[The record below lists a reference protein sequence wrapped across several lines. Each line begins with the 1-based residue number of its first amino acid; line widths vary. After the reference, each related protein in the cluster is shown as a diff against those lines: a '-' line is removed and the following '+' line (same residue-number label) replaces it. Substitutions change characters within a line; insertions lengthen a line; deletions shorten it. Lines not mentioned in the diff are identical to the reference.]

1 MNVLKKKVIYF
12 PYGNK
17 YFLLSY
23 VEEPHKRQLEIKAS
37 TFAG

>member
-23 VEEPHKRQLEIKAS
+23 VEEPHKRQMEIKAS